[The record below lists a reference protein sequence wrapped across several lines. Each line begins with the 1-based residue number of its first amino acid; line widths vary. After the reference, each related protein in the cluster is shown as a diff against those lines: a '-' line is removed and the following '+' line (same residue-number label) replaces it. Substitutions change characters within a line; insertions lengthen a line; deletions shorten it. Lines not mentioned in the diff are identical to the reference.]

1 MNILQK
7 ILQLISRQ
15 KLRFS
20 YSFTPLINPEKGRRY
35 KKDSIKIVM
44 TLLVRDE
51 ADIIRDNIEFHLNH
65 GVDFIVA
72 MDNHSID
79 GTTDILREYEKIGKL
94 QYLYE
99 PSDNYL
105 QDIWVTRLAREAF
118 LKHSADWVI
127 NGDADEFYVALNG
140 TLKTVL
146 ASISPVIN
154 VVSIKRHD
162 MVPIFRPQKQSPILE
177 MTYRKQESKEW
188 VLGHPLVDKVI
199 HRGVPDITVARGGHS
214 VQSGFITQ
222 TSACSEII
230 TFHYPIRSLEQFQM
244 KVKNVGS
251 GRKKNNL
258 TGSRYDQWYS
268 ALLDGKLRDIYLNY
282 QLDSQQIKEQLS
294 SGNIIEDLRLVDFL
308 ALSGKPDE
316 SKHS

>member
-1 MNILQK
+1 MNILRK

-79 GTTDILREYEKIGKL
+79 GTTDILREYEKSGKL
-94 QYLYE
+94 QYVYE

-118 LKHSADWVI
+118 FKHSADWVI
-127 NGDADEFYVALNG
+127 NGDADEFYISLMG

-146 ASISPVIN
+146 GNISPNIGAISV
-154 VVSIKRHD
+154 KRHD
-162 MVPIFRPQKQSPILE
+162 MVPIVRPEKQSPILE
-177 MTYRKQESKEW
+177 MTYRKHMSNEW
-188 VLGHPLVDKVI
+188 VLGHPIVDKVI
-199 HRGVPDITVARGGHS
+199 HRGSPDIIVARGGHS
-214 VQSGFITQ
+214 VQGSSITQ
-222 TSACSEII
+222 ASTCSEII

-244 KVKNVGS
+244 KVKNVGL

-258 TGSRYDQWYS
+258 TGSRYDYWYS
-268 ALLDGKLRDIYLNY
+268 ALLDGNLKDVYLNY
-282 QLDSQQIKEQLS
+282 QLNSQQIKDQIS
-294 SGNIIEDLRLVDFL
+294 SGNIIEDRRLVNFL
-308 ALSGKPDE
+308 TLYDKSDE
-316 SKHS
+316 AEFS